1 VGQKRNATQRIVV
14 RYSERPITMTPQESE
29 VLEQMSS
36 HLADL
41 SLHLSECHADAVK
54 TNVGFMA
61 FPTVDIH
68 ALILDIAM
76 FQYRLREIGVPVAL
90 PPSHEMAARENERR
104 A

>member
-1 VGQKRNATQRIVV
+1 M

-54 TNVGFMA
+54 ANVDFMA
-61 FPTVDIH
+61 FPSGQVH
-68 ALILDIAM
+68 ALILDITM

>member
-1 VGQKRNATQRIVV
+1 
-14 RYSERPITMTPQESE
+14 MTPQESE

-76 FQYRLREIGVPVAL
+76 FQYRLREIGVAVAL
-90 PPSHEMAARENERR
+90 PPSNEMAARENERR
-104 A
+104 

>member
-1 VGQKRNATQRIVV
+1 
-14 RYSERPITMTPQESE
+14 MTPQESE

-76 FQYRLREIGVPVAL
+76 FQYRLREIGVAVAL
-90 PPSHEMAARENERR
+90 PPSNEMAARENERR

>member
-1 VGQKRNATQRIVV
+1 
-14 RYSERPITMTPQESE
+14 MTPQESE

-41 SLHLSECHADAVK
+41 SLHLSECHADAAK

>member
-1 VGQKRNATQRIVV
+1 
-14 RYSERPITMTPQESE
+14 MTPQESE

-61 FPTVDIH
+61 FPTNDVH

-76 FQYRLREIGVPVAL
+76 FQYRLREIGVAVAL